1 MQGSNGVIYT
11 AVGLTG
17 IGILLIVLGWN
28 GAANIDYVSGQM
40 PYVISGGLGG
50 LALVGAGLALT
61 VVHAIRQ
68 ELARLSGKLDELG
81 TIIHEF
87 GAVRGGA
94 GPTAVPEDEG
104 EHVIA
109 GRTTYHAKS
118 CHLVEGRDDLQVMSP
133 GAARDRGLA
142 PCRICKPHGKEEPA

>member
-11 AVGLTG
+11 AVGMIG

-28 GAANIDYVSGQM
+28 GAASVDFVSGQM
-40 PYVISGGLGG
+40 PYVISGGVGG

-61 VVHAIRQ
+61 VVHTMRQ
-68 ELARLSGKLDELG
+68 ELAQLGNKLDELG
-81 TIIHEF
+81 TIIHESTDMRS
-87 GAVRGGA
+87 G

-104 EHVIA
+104 QQVIA

-133 GAARDRGLA
+133 PAARDRGLA
-142 PCRICKPHGKEEPA
+142 PCRICKPHTEEESA